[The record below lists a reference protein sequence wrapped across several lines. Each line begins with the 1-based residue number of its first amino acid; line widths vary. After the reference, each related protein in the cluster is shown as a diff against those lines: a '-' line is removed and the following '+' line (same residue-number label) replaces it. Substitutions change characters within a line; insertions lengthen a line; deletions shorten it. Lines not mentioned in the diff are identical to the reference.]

1 MHAVATTALGRPKA
15 KTVLKTMVAMDKAR
29 LQLHTPQTLAI
40 YAEDDDETN
49 DDTDGD
55 SGFAPSGG
63 VNSAAKRAGV
73 KLTPLSDAQ
82 RVTAAG
88 PNQISKDKQGR

>member
-1 MHAVATTALGRPKA
+1 
-15 KTVLKTMVAMDKAR
+15 MVAMDKAR

-63 VNSAAKRAGV
+63 VNSAAAKKAGT
-73 KLTPLSDAQ
+73 KLTPLNDAQ
-82 RVTAAG
+82 RMTALPG